1 MKKSKFVV
9 LFIIFSNCSVAFEKL
24 NGVFKINPSENT
36 SSAVNS
42 ATNIDIEDPL
52 IRLLEDLIESK
63 KIKLMRTDS
72 NHFSYSSIQR
82 QLEMY
87 QGDLER
93 VKIEGQLWNN
103 YRNAIKIRNPT
114 EIAKADRALALFIAT
129 QQQINTG
136 KPIPKDPKLKEV
148 IRGAGKMEGTSDPII
163 WKRWITLVVSSLMV
177 LCPPLFL
184 WRRQVQRSK

>member
-1 MKKSKFVV
+1 
-9 LFIIFSNCSVAFEKL
+9 
-24 NGVFKINPSENT
+24 
-36 SSAVNS
+36 
-42 ATNIDIEDPL
+42 
-52 IRLLEDLIESK
+52 
-63 KIKLMRTDS
+63 
-72 NHFSYSSIQR
+72 
-82 QLEMY
+82 MY

-129 QQQINTG
+129 QQEINTG

-148 IRGAGKMEGTSDPII
+148 IQGAGKMEVTSDPVI
-163 WKRWITLVVSSLMV
+163 WKRRITLGVIALML

-184 WRRQVQRSK
+184 WRRQVQLGR

>member
-1 MKKSKFVV
+1 MKKTKNFI
-9 LFIIFSNCSVAFEKL
+9 LIIFISNCSVAIASSNKFSETNL
-24 NGVFKINPSENT
+24 SENT
-36 SSAVNS
+36 SSAVS
-42 ATNIDIEDPL
+42 LAANINIEDPL
-52 IRLLEDLIESK
+52 IRRLEDLIESK

-72 NHFSYSSIQR
+72 NHFSYRSIQR

-129 QQQINTG
+129 QQEINTG

-148 IRGAGKMEGTSDPII
+148 IQGAGKMEVTSDPVI
-163 WKRWITLVVSSLMV
+163 WKRRITLGVIALML

-184 WRRQVQRSK
+184 WRRQVQLGR